1 MDKGSLT
8 EEVLIMTVNVR
19 GKNIDVTPALRDYVE
34 KKVLTITKQF
44 KVVGE
49 ISAVM
54 RVEKDQHIVEITV
67 PASGIVL
74 RAQENTKDMYSSI
87 DSCVDKIER
96 QIHKYK
102 TRLMRRKYSNFRDEF
117 IAAAPKDEVDDGEFA
132 IVRNKKYVLRPM
144 NVQEAVMQMNLL
156 NHDFFVYFDDA
167 TEEVSVIYRRKNGDY
182 GLIAPKIK

>member
-1 MDKGSLT
+1 
-8 EEVLIMTVNVR
+8 MTVNVR

-44 KVVGE
+44 KVVGD

-74 RAQENTKDMYSSI
+74 RAQESTKDMYSSI
-87 DSCVDKIER
+87 DSCVYKIER

-102 TRLMRRKYSNFRDEF
+102 TRLMRRKYSNFRDDF
-117 IAAAPKDEVDDGEFA
+117 IKCFGSQ
-132 IVRNKKYVLRPM
+132 M
-144 NVQEAVMQMNLL
+144 SHAVYSNT
-156 NHDFFVYFDDA
+156 A
-167 TEEVSVIYRRKNGDY
+167 
-182 GLIAPKIK
+182 

>member
-1 MDKGSLT
+1 
-8 EEVLIMTVNVR
+8 MTVNVR

-34 KKVLTITKQF
+34 KKVQTITKQF

-102 TRLMRRKYSNFRDEF
+102 TRLMRRKYSNFREEF
-117 IAAAPKDEVDDGEFA
+117 VSAAPKDEMDDGEFE

-167 TEEVSVIYRRKNGDY
+167 TEGISVVYRRRDGDY
-182 GLIAPKIK
+182 GLIAPELK

>member
-1 MDKGSLT
+1 
-8 EEVLIMTVNVR
+8 
-19 GKNIDVTPALRDYVE
+19 
-34 KKVLTITKQF
+34 
-44 KVVGE
+44 
-49 ISAVM
+49 
-54 RVEKDQHIVEITV
+54 
-67 PASGIVL
+67 
-74 RAQENTKDMYSSI
+74 MYSSI

-117 IAAAPKDEVDDGEFA
+117 IASAPKDEADDGEFA

-182 GLIAPKIK
+182 GLIAPKLK